1 MIMQVPRPTDRDKE
15 RFRALVPDDPRV
27 EVKPMFGNLGAFV
40 NGNMFM
46 GLFGSDVGV
55 KVSSADEER
64 LRAAGG
70 GPYGPA
76 ERPMSG
82 WVTLPPT
89 ATAEDIERWITSA
102 LSFVGSQPPKRPK
115 KRSS

>member
-1 MIMQVPRPTDRDKE
+1 MKMPKPTESDRE
-15 RFRALVPDDPRV
+15 RFTTLVPDAAGV

-40 NGNMFM
+40 NGNMFL
-46 GLFGSDVGV
+46 GLFGSAVGV

-89 ATAEDIERWITSA
+89 ATAEDAEQWIMSA
-102 LSFVGSQPPKRPK
+102 LSFVGGQPPKQSK
-115 KRSS
+115 KRS

>member
-1 MIMQVPRPTDRDKE
+1 MQVPRPTEEDKE

-40 NGNMFM
+40 NGNMFL

-55 KVSSADEER
+55 KVSAADGER

-89 ATAEDIERWITSA
+89 ATAEDAEQWIMSA
-102 LSFVGSQPPKRPK
+102 LSFVGGQPPQQSK
-115 KRSS
+115 KRS

>member
-1 MIMQVPRPTDRDKE
+1 MQVPRPTEEDKE

-40 NGNMFM
+40 NGNMFL

-55 KVSSADEER
+55 KVSSTDEER

-70 GPYGPA
+70 GPYGPS

-89 ATAEDIERWITSA
+89 ATAEDAEQWIMSA
-102 LSFVGSQPPKRPK
+102 LSFVGGQPPKQSK
-115 KRSS
+115 KRS

>member
-1 MIMQVPRPTDRDKE
+1 MIMQVPRPTDGDKE

-46 GLFGSDVGV
+46 GLFGSDIGV
-55 KVSSADEER
+55 KVSPTDEER

-82 WVTLPPT
+82 WVTLPQT
-89 ATAEDIERWITSA
+89 ATTEGAEQWIMSA
-102 LSFVGSQPPKRPK
+102 LSFAGGQPPKQSK
-115 KRSS
+115 KRSA